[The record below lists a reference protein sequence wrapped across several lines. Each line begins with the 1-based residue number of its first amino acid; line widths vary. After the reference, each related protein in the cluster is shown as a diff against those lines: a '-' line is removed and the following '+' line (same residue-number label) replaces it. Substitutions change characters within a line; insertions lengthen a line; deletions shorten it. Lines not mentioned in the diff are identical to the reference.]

1 VLWAPDEV
9 SVIAVT
15 QQTHIRSYLVCTMST
30 RALSVSVHGVLE
42 ILAAPAIM
50 VAPFLLDFGQA
61 ATVISVMLGVVLLG
75 LALQL
80 EGPSRSVPLSAH
92 AGFDYGL
99 ALVALIG
106 GLAVGLG
113 TDEWSAGIFLVGVGV
128 ALMALTASTRFT
140 APRGA

>member
-1 VLWAPDEV
+1 
-9 SVIAVT
+9 
-15 QQTHIRSYLVCTMST
+15 MST
-30 RALSVSVHGVLE
+30 RALSVSAHGVLE

-50 VAPFLLDFGQA
+50 VAPFVLEFGQA
-61 ATVISVMLGVVLLG
+61 ATVISVTLGALLLG
-75 LALQL
+75 LAVQL
-80 EGPSRSVPLSAH
+80 EAPRRTVPLSAH

-99 ALVALIG
+99 AFVALIG

-113 TDEWSAGIFLVGVGV
+113 TDEWSAGIFLVGVGI